1 MFHSS
6 IILGEAVINIT
17 LNATSLAHGRLLLYH
32 REDWHDA
39 VDDDDCIRRIGK
51 ARMVYLLK
59 TKQSENKVPHSS
71 YPRIWHLIYV
81 DEHTCQDE
89 DAGGISAILPPPRD
103 YLQYEILL
111 LNPDALGNPLEH
123 FGDEE
128 TGLLRFY
135 QLLTV
140 AYFVV
145 ACAFAPRLHQTLSKG
160 GPMQLVIQLLT
171 VSVCLQAV
179 GAFFNV
185 VDLSR
190 YSKDGIGL
198 PALEVTS
205 ES

>member
-1 MFHSS
+1 M
-6 IILGEAVINIT
+6 
-17 LNATSLAHGRLLLYH
+17 NAHMTKDQKCEISQLLL
-32 REDWHDA
+32 
-39 VDDDDCIRRIGK
+39 
-51 ARMVYLLK
+51 
-59 TKQSENKVPHSS
+59 
-71 YPRIWHLIYV
+71 
-81 DEHTCQDE
+81 
-89 DAGGISAILPPPRD
+89 
-103 YLQYEILL
+103 
-111 LNPDALGNPLEH
+111 
-123 FGDEE
+123 

-190 YSKDGIGL
+190 
-198 PALEVTS
+198 
-205 ES
+205 